1 MSQGL
6 LFSVTGL
13 LVFVIGLRGLFLRR
27 HLIMKLVAVNLA
39 GSGVFLFLVA
49 ITHPLPGQPPDPLPQ
64 VMVLTGIVIS
74 VSVVAYALSLLCRIV
89 DDTGQPR
96 LPEDRDP

>member
-1 MSQGL
+1 MSQGV

-13 LVFVIGLRGLFLRR
+13 LVFVVGLRGLFLRR

-49 ITHPLPGQPPDPLPQ
+49 ATHPPAGEAPDPMPQ

-74 VSVVAYALSLLCRIV
+74 VSVAAYALSLLRRIV
-89 DDTGQPR
+89 DDTGEPT
-96 LPEDRDP
+96 LPEDSGP

>member
-6 LFSVTGL
+6 LYSVTGL
-13 LVFVIGLRGLFLRR
+13 LVFVIGLRGMFLRR

-49 ITHPLPGQPPDPLPQ
+49 ITHPAPGQPPDPLPQ

-74 VSVVAYALSLLCRIV
+74 VSVVAYALSLLRRIV
-89 DDTGQPR
+89 DDSGQPR